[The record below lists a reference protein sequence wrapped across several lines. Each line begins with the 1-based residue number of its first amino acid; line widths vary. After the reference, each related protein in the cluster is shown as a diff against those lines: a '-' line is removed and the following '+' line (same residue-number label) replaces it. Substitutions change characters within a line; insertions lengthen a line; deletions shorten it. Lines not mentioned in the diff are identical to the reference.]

1 MLLHYMCRNLCK
13 NQISTLWS
21 LFAKPKT
28 SRLMW
33 QIFLNIVRALNVVFH
48 SDFISLYSCLA
59 TLRILQLRSLC
70 TAYWARWLC
79 KTMMCNGINSLN
91 SDNVTNHFGLS
102 SNMKMSTG
110 LWSFLES
117 TILSSPTSRGCS
129 RSITQGS
136 LPSSSKL
143 DIKSLSIYISLTH
156 FSANLFHFYQ
166 ASFISLIT

>member
-102 SNMKMSTG
+102 SNMKMSTA
-110 LWSFLES
+110 LSMLIHFL
-117 TILSSPTSRGCS
+117 GC
-129 RSITQGS
+129 T
-136 LPSSSKL
+136 
-143 DIKSLSIYISLTH
+143 IKSPKTKTIYEINWIQLAWKVGENIS
-156 FSANLFHFYQ
+156 
-166 ASFISLIT
+166 SLQKKKNTPIQWVNGRYNKKIIH